1 MGVIDMLKVIQ
12 QLKTGGWRLWLRLLL
27 ANVISGGATTVL
39 SALGLSGA
47 KAVGFKVIELDFNS
61 IVVLFV
67 SGAIT
72 GLFTY
77 LKQSPLPNTKN

>member
-1 MGVIDMLKVIQ
+1 MLHS
-12 QLKTGGWRLWLRLLL
+12 LKQINAGGWRLWLKLLL

-47 KAVGFKVIELDFNS
+47 KTIGYKVAELDFNS

-67 SGAIT
+67 SGAIVN
-72 GLFTY
+72 FFSY
-77 LKQSPLPNTKN
+77 IKQSPLPDIKN